1 MERMDKST
9 DIPSFFFFNLGCPK
23 NIVDAQRVA
32 DRLIQTGFKEELE
45 AEKADLIVLTTCAFI
60 QEAERETVDEILRI
74 GAAISEEQVFAV
86 LGCLVS
92 REGDKLT
99 ELFPEVDLFL
109 PVADM
114 EKLPERL
121 NREGLL
127 KSFNF
132 KDFGCQSEAID
143 KKLFTPGHIAYLKI
157 AEGCSNNCAYC
168 LIPQIRGS
176 LSSRKKNEILIE
188 ASGLSER
195 GVRELVVIAQ
205 DTGVWGDDLDGE
217 GELCDLL
224 EDISSAVDSEWI
236 RLMYLHPAHI
246 NIDELVRILSEG
258 MIIPYLDIPI
268 QHVSDR
274 ILTSMG
280 RGYGKNYLERLF
292 DRLRMEINNLVLRT
306 TVMVG
311 FPGETDEEFNE
322 LVDFLERYELDHVGT
337 FGFSPEEGTRAY
349 KYNGI
354 VDSGTIISRREMIS
368 DIQMDISHARLAKRT
383 GTIEKVLVDEIID
396 SSQSPADGVW
406 GEGRFF
412 GQTYQIDGVVFL
424 SGKRMEPGKFVDV
437 YIDKAEA
444 YDLFGSVK

>member
-9 DIPSFFFFNLGCPK
+9 GIPSFFFFNLGCPK

-32 DRLIQTGFKEELE
+32 DSLVQAGFKEEMD

-74 GAAISEEQVFAV
+74 GAAISEKQVFAV

-92 REGDKLT
+92 REGEKLK
-99 ELFPEVDLFL
+99 ELFPEVDIFL

-121 NREGLL
+121 AGEGLL
-127 KSFNF
+127 KGFELKGF
-132 KDFGCQSEAID
+132 ACQSEALD

-168 LIPQIRGS
+168 LIPKIRGP
-176 LSSRKKNEILIE
+176 LSSRKKNEILLE
-188 ASGLSER
+188 ASDLSAR

-205 DTGVWGDDLDGE
+205 DTGVWGDDLDG
-217 GELCDLL
+217 GSELCHLL
-224 EDISSAVDSEWI
+224 EDLSSAVDSEWI

-274 ILTSMG
+274 VLKSMG
-280 RGYGKNYLERLF
+280 RGYGNDYLERLF
-292 DRLRMEINNLVLRT
+292 DRLRMEISNLVLRT

-337 FGFSPEEGTRAY
+337 FGFSPEEGSRAY
-349 KYNGI
+349 NYKGA
-354 VDSGTIISRREMIS
+354 VDSGTIISRREMIR
-368 DIQMDISHARLAKRT
+368 DIQMDISHEILAKRT
-383 GTIEKVLVDEIID
+383 GRAEKVLVDEIID
-396 SSQSPADGVW
+396 SSQSPAKGVW
-406 GEGRFF
+406 GEGRFY
-412 GQTYQIDGVVFL
+412 GQAYEIDGVVFL
-424 SGKRMEPGKFVDV
+424 SGRRVEPGKFTEVH
-437 YIDKAEA
+437 IERAEA